1 MRMGPGSNYNRTH
14 PMVKA
19 IAENLGNVSARITTI
34 LGTDDKKPLDQ
45 EALDP
50 LTKLV
55 VVRGHLL
62 AQLTQMTSNVTHVL
76 SRITIEEGL
85 SS

>member
-1 MRMGPGSNYNRTH
+1 MRMGSNDTRTH

-19 IAENLGNVSARITTI
+19 IAENLGNVGERITAI
-34 LGTDDKKPLDQ
+34 LGTEDKKAIDQ
-45 EALDP
+45 EALEQ
-50 LTKLV
+50 LTQLV
-55 VVRGHLL
+55 IIRGHLL
-62 AQLTQMTSNVTHVL
+62 AHLTQMTLDVTHVL

>member
-1 MRMGPGSNYNRTH
+1 MRMGNSSNRTH

-19 IAENLGNVSARITTI
+19 IAENLDNVGERISFI
-34 LGTDDKKPLDQ
+34 LGTDDKKSIDQ
-45 EALDP
+45 EALEQ
-50 LTKLV
+50 LTKPV
-55 VVRGHLL
+55 IIRGHLL
-62 AQLTQMTSNVTHVL
+62 AQLTQMTSNITHVL